1 MENLVADKNSK
12 KNINGYTL
20 ICVKL
25 LSQTTSIG
33 GCAKS
38 DDSDI
43 ASKKERKSRRKQIY
57 SRGQDFLEFA
67 NM

>member
-38 DDSDI
+38 DNSDI
-43 ASKKERKSRRKQIY
+43 VSKKSEKVEGSKYIVEGKI
-57 SRGQDFLEFA
+57 S
-67 NM
+67 